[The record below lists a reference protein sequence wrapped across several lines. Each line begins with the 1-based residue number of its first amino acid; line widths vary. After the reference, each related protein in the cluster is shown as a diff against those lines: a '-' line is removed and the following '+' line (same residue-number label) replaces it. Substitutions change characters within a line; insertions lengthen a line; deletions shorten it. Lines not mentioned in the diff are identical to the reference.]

1 MEIIALTIIDT
12 LRTLQGIDVD
22 TICGEYENGTS
33 LHIAAANLSVEAA
46 RILLSFGADKDL
58 LDDLARKPVDCVP
71 DPEDFDLI
79 PDAPDLIVKMR
90 KLLNI
95 RNGEILDGGGEN
107 GGSRLDLGSVA
118 GVGAVAVSGRTALKA
133 MGLKGPII
141 YDVRNCL
148 YLYLTPP
155 ALAALENSRNLYP

>member
-1 MEIIALTIIDT
+1 MTPCA
-12 LRTLQGIDVD
+12 QGIDVD

-95 RNGEILDGGGEN
+95 RDSIQMNFNIRN
-107 GGSRLDLGSVA
+107 FIVVQSRHP
-118 GVGAVAVSGRTALKA
+118 VSYSTRE
-133 MGLKGPII
+133 
-141 YDVRNCL
+141 
-148 YLYLTPP
+148 PP
-155 ALAALENSRNLYP
+155 FNFQSYKYFLINRSL

>member
-1 MEIIALTIIDT
+1 M
-12 LRTLQGIDVD
+12 
-22 TICGEYENGTS
+22 
-33 LHIAAANLSVEAA
+33 EAA

-79 PDAPDLIVKMR
+79 PDAPDLIVRMR

-95 RNGEILDGGGEN
+95 RNGETLDGGGGEN
-107 GGSRLDLGSVA
+107 NGSRLDLGSA
-118 GVGAVAVSGRTALKA
+118 GVGGAVAVSGRTALKA

-148 YLYLTPP
+148 YLLPWLLGEFTQPP
-155 ALAALENSRNLYP
+155 LLHLHLGKPPPL

>member
-1 MEIIALTIIDT
+1 MFMTPCA
-12 LRTLQGIDVD
+12 QGIDVD

-95 RNGEILDGGGEN
+95 RDSIQLNIN
-107 GGSRLDLGSVA
+107 R
-118 GVGAVAVSGRTALKA
+118 
-133 MGLKGPII
+133 PF
-141 YDVRNCL
+141 
-148 YLYLTPP
+148 
-155 ALAALENSRNLYP
+155 NSFFCRIFFVV